1 MKTHS
6 GAAWI
11 WRDIFLLKDPNFWYE
26 ERQENGGIFSRIAL
40 ITSSLLFSRLQ
51 CGTSI
56 FFSYFLRNSR
66 VVNAPRA
73 LY

>member
-26 ERQENGGIFSRIAL
+26 ERQENGGISQE
-40 ITSSLLFSRLQ
+40 SRLSQ
-51 CGTSI
+51 AVYFSADYNAGHPYFFRI
-56 FFSYFLRNSR
+56 FCATL
-66 VVNAPRA
+66 V
-73 LY
+73 L